1 MGIVEGYSARSRTP
15 NRGDIDRAR
24 RVPSWLGLLL
34 AFLLCRVEVAAQ
46 SAEPTPQ
53 PGIISRIEREP
64 VESKALASV
73 GYSKRLRALEI
84 EFRRGGTYRY
94 LGVPPSVHQALLA
107 AESKARFY
115 NTNVRGKYRSVFVR
129 PRRQK

>member
-1 MGIVEGYSARSRTP
+1 VTACYLAAAAVAEPQAVGDGSGIV
-15 NRGDIDRAR
+15 
-24 RVPSWLGLLL
+24 
-34 AFLLCRVEVAAQ
+34 
-46 SAEPTPQ
+46 
-53 PGIISRIEREP
+53 SRIEREP
-64 VESKALASV
+64 VQSRALSAV

-94 LGVPPSVHQALLA
+94 LAVPPSVHQELLA

-129 PRRQK
+129 PRAKK